1 MCLSPGSEAHLALTM
16 KTFKVATYN
25 IHKGV
30 QGLGPARRL
39 EIQNLG
45 HAVEQ
50 FDADVVCL
58 QEVRSFNRQQ
68 ARRFKYWPELG
79 QADYLAPEGYTP
91 IYRTNAVTKHGE
103 HGNALLSR
111 WPVLEQRHE
120 DMSDHRLE
128 QRGLLHV
135 TLHLQSREVHVIV
148 VHLGLLPGSRLRQT
162 QQLHDFIEREV
173 PADAPLLVAGDFN
186 DWGRAVAR
194 MMATVGLHTNEG
206 KKHPTYPSRLPLV
219 QLDHVYA
226 RGLHRVNTQVPR
238 GPIWGRMSDHL
249 PLLVEFAWDA
259 P

>member
-1 MCLSPGSEAHLALTM
+1 MQSSGALEAHLGLNM

-39 EIQNLG
+39 EIHNLG

-50 FDADVVCL
+50 FDADLVCL
-58 QEVRSFNRQQ
+58 QEVRGFNRQQ
-68 ARRFKYWPELG
+68 ERRFKHWPKQG
-79 QADYLAPEGYTP
+79 QADFLAPEGYTP
-91 IYRTNAVTKHGE
+91 VYCTNAITKHGE

-111 WPVLEQRHE
+111 WPVLQHRHE

-135 TLHLQSREVHVIV
+135 SVHMQAREVHVIV
-148 VHLGLLPGSRLRQT
+148 VHLGLLPGSRIRQT
-162 QQLHDFIEREV
+162 QQLHDFIAREV

-186 DWGRAVAR
+186 DWGNAVAK
-194 MMATVGLHTNEG
+194 MMATVGLHTNED
-206 KKHPTYPSRLPLV
+206 KPHATYPSRLPLV

-226 RGLHRVNTQVPR
+226 RGVHRVTTQVPR

-249 PLLVEFAWDA
+249 PLLVEFSWDA

>member
-1 MCLSPGSEAHLALTM
+1 MI
-16 KTFKVATYN
+16 KTFKIATYN

-39 EIQNLG
+39 EIHNLG

-50 FDADVVCL
+50 FDADIVCL
-58 QEVRSFNRQQ
+58 QEVRAFNRQQ
-68 ARRFKYWPELG
+68 ARRFKYWPDQG
-79 QADYLAPEGYTP
+79 QAEFLAPEGYTP
-91 IYRTNAVTKHGE
+91 VYCTNAITKHGE

-111 WPVLEQRHE
+111 WPVLQHRHE

-135 TLHLQSREVHVIV
+135 TLQMQTHCVHIIVI
-148 VHLGLLPGSRLRQT
+148 HLGLLPGSRTRQT
-162 QQLHDFIEREV
+162 QQLHDFIARDV

-186 DWGRAVAR
+186 DWGNAVTK

-206 KKHPTYPSRLPLV
+206 RPHPTYPSRLPLV

-226 RGLHRVNTQVPR
+226 RGVHRVSTHVPR

-249 PLLVEFAWDA
+249 PLLVEFAWDT

>member
-1 MCLSPGSEAHLALTM
+1 M

-30 QGLGPARRL
+30 QGLGLARRL
-39 EIQNLG
+39 EIHNLG
-45 HAVEQ
+45 HAAEQ
-50 FDADVVCL
+50 FDADIVCL
-58 QEVRSFNRQQ
+58 QEVRAFNRQQ
-68 ARRFKYWPELG
+68 ARRFKHWPDQG
-79 QADYLAPEGYTP
+79 QADFLAPEGYTP
-91 IYRTNAVTKHGE
+91 VYCTNAITKHGE

-111 WPVLEQRHE
+111 WPVLRHRHE

-135 TLHLQSREVHVIV
+135 TLHIQERDVHVIV
-148 VHLGLLPGSRLRQT
+148 IHLGLLPGSRIRQT

-173 PADAPLLVAGDFN
+173 PVDAPLLVAGDFN
-186 DWGRAVAR
+186 DWGNAVAK
-194 MMATVGLHTNEG
+194 MMATVGLHTNTD
-206 KKHPTYPSRLPLV
+206 KAHATYPSRMPLV

-226 RGLHRVNTQVPR
+226 RGVHRVATHVPR